1 MSNEKW
7 KMEMKASNVQA
18 TVGPSLVIQI
28 DVKLSNKD

>member
-1 MSNEKW
+1 
-7 KMEMKASNVQA
+7 MENGMKASNVQT